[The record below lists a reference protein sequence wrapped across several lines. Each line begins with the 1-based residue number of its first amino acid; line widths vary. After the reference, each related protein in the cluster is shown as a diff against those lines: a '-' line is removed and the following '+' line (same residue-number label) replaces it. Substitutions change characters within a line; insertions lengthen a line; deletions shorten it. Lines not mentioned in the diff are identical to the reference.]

1 MTPWAGPGIYPVGP
15 GQKQL
20 RPPRERIEDP
30 EADGPEAGREAVPER
45 GAGRGRGGRAA
56 ATRAR
61 KSRHR
66 LVLGGVAV
74 VVAAAVTVLGVL
86 GKLPF
91 QGSSAKSPG
100 DGFVTTYQPGDFHSV
115 PDTCTGISAA
125 MLSQYLPGKV
135 AQVSQPLGT
144 AAQSQCTWTLDT
156 RPQFRVLTVTSQAYA
171 PSLLSTGNG
180 SATSGAKDAY
190 SSQLQELRSP
200 PKSSKAPP
208 AQIGGAVGLGNSA
221 FTATQVLNLGAG
233 VSDDEVTVVARDRN
247 VVIVVTLQGQES
259 GGGFGPVP
267 VATLRAGALAA
278 AHEELAALR

>member
-1 MTPWAGPGIYPVGP
+1 
-15 GQKQL
+15 
-20 RPPRERIEDP
+20 
-30 EADGPEAGREAVPER
+30 
-45 GAGRGRGGRAA
+45 
-56 ATRAR
+56 
-61 KSRHR
+61 
-66 LVLGGVAV
+66 
-74 VVAAAVTVLGVL
+74 
-86 GKLPF
+86 
-91 QGSSAKSPG
+91 
-100 DGFVTTYQPGDFHSV
+100 VTTYQPGDFHSV
-115 PDTCTGISAA
+115 PDACDAISAA

-144 AAQSQCTWTLDT
+144 TSQSQCTWTLDT

-180 SATSGAKDAY
+180 SATSGAEDAY
-190 SSQLQELRSP
+190 DSQLQQLRDP

-221 FTATQVLNLGAG
+221 FTATQEFNLAG
-233 VSDDEVTVVARDRN
+233 DVSDEVTVVARDRN

-278 AHEELAALR
+278 AHEELATLR